1 MSYIVLEMKRIFVQT
16 PLFSK
21 KLDGRGG
28 DLLLRAI
35 EEELLKDPDAG
46 DLIQAAGGVRKLRI
60 ADPGRGKGKRG
71 GFRVIH
77 LNIVRRQ
84 HSLLITFYGKDEAD
98 DLTANDKR
106 VIRELVKRAL
116 AP

>member
-21 KLDGRGG
+21 KARRPWRGLAPARDRGG
-28 DLLLRAI
+28 AF
-35 EEELLKDPDAG
+35 EDPDAG

-77 LNIVRRQ
+77 LNIVRRE

-98 DLTANDKR
+98 DLTADDKR